1 MNKDVIDDNATTPE
15 QAQQMLKSLA
25 ADGFEGDIDATA
37 LALGETTEDI
47 NRFLN
52 EKGEIGEDLVMK
64 MRGIAM
70 NREIEIE

>member
-1 MNKDVIDDNATTPE
+1 MINVIDDNATTPE
-15 QAQQMLKSLA
+15 QAQQMLKNLVT
-25 ADGFEGDIDATA
+25 DGFADDIDATA

-47 NRFLN
+47 KQFMN
-52 EKGEIGEDLVMK
+52 EKDEIGEDLVMK